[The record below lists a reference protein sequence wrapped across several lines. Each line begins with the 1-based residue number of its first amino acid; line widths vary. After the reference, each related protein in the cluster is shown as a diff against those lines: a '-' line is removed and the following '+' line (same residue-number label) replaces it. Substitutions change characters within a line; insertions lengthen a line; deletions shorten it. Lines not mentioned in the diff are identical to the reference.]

1 MSITVLNPGLLTTVQ
16 DMGRIGYQQFGVSV
30 SGVMDPRATSIANIL
45 VGNQEGEAVLECT
58 MLGPQLRFDA
68 ANCIAITGGDLGPTL
83 DGKPIPNYCAVSVE
97 AGQVLRFTGPKTG
110 CRAFIA
116 FAGGL
121 DIPVVMGSRSTYM
134 KAKIGGLEGRKLA
147 KDDVIAFRAPKTQL
161 KNMKDRNL
169 YPEFVPRDVYTVRVV
184 MGPQDDAFT
193 DAGVKTFLSETY
205 TVTPEFD
212 RMGCR
217 LEGAVVEHK
226 ESGDIIS
233 DGIAFGAI
241 QVPSAGKP
249 IIMLAD
255 RQTTGG
261 YTKIANVITADFR
274 IIGQLKA
281 GDKVRFEKVSIAHAQ
296 DALLTQ
302 RAALRLL
309 RKSVDRG
316 S

>member
-121 DIPVVMGSRSTYM
+121 DVPVVMGSRSTYM

-309 RKSVDRG
+309 RKSVDR
-316 S
+316 

>member
-1 MSITVLNPGLLTTVQ
+1 MSITVFNPGLLTTVQ

-309 RKSVDRG
+309 RKSVDR
-316 S
+316 